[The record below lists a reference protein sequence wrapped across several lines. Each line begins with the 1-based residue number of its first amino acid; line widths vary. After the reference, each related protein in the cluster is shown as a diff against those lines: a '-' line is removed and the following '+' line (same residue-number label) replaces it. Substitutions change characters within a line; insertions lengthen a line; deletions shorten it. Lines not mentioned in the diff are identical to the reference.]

1 MHIPLSTLLLLPLA
15 SALVVTRDPGKLFAR
30 KKNGW
35 CDIRGI
41 DRYINNLPKS
51 ASSSVKSWC
60 SAQTVINNGTVNY
73 FATVTVTDDNG
84 GARVTKTRTTKTETK
99 TRTRYRRTKTVTVKR
114 RTTKTSAASTTS
126 TTPALAARQITTT
139 IFFDESAIIGG
150 DPIKRSNHNNN
161 NNDNHDGDEIQNFPV
176 LDYSNKGISSLR
188 SGTPSNWT
196 NLPDRLIQVLCGC
209 LDSPWKTKNGT
220 WTKTGH
226 HTRTKTW
233 TKTGVKTRG
242 GTTTVDVDGT
252 TTKTVDSSGEATVT
266 VTAE

>member
-1 MHIPLSTLLLLPLA
+1 MHIPLSTLLLLPLT
-15 SALVVTRDPGKLFAR
+15 SALVVTDPGKLFAR

-60 SAQTVINNGTVNY
+60 SAQTVINNGTFNY

-84 GARVTKTRTTKTETK
+84 GTRVTKTRTTKTKTK
-99 TRTRYRRTKTVTVKR
+99 TWTRYRRTKTVTVKR
-114 RTTKTSAASTTS
+114 RTTKTSASTTS

-150 DPIKRSNHNNN
+150 DLIKRSDHNNN
-161 NNDNHDGDEIQNFPV
+161 INDNYNDGNENQNFPV
-176 LDYSNKGISSLR
+176 LDYSNKGINSLR
-188 SGTPSNWT
+188 SGTPRNWT

-266 VTAE
+266 AIAE